1 MPPESPALSPRWQ
14 VTVSEA
20 RCENRRDCVRV
31 CPERVFEMRRPRIRN
46 PLLWLKMKAH
56 GGLQAFPAR
65 ADACTGCMA
74 CVSACPEQAI
84 VVVARNEP

>member
-1 MPPESPALSPRWQ
+1 MPPESAAPGPGWH

-56 GGLQAFPAR
+56 GGLQAFPVR
-65 ADACTGCMA
+65 PDACTGCMA
-74 CVSACPEQAI
+74 CVSACPEHAI
-84 VVVARNEP
+84 VVIARHVP